1 MPRRALREGAPAL
14 ADDLLYGAAAIAE
27 FVFGDEE
34 ERRKVYSLAE
44 AKQLPVF
51 YMGKI
56 ICSRRSSILN
66 DIAARERAAATTQP
80 AEFGADVE
88 TSRKALCR
96 DSHGRASGPLDA
108 IAELKG
114 G

>member
-1 MPRRALREGAPAL
+1 MPRRASREGTPAL

-51 YMGKI
+51 YMGKT
-56 ICSRRSSILN
+56 ICSRRSTIL
-66 DIAARERAAATTQP
+66 DAIATRERAAAVTQP
-80 AEFGADVE
+80 AE
-88 TSRKALCR
+88 
-96 DSHGRASGPLDA
+96 
-108 IAELKG
+108 
-114 G
+114 